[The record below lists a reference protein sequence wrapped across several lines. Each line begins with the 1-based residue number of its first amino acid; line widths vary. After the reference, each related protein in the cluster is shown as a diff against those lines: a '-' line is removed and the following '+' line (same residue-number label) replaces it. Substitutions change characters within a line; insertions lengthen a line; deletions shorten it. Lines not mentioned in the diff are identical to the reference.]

1 MLEQKFEAT
10 DSNWQS
16 MQVVVRSSRLESVY
30 SNSPFRTS
38 EWVLL
43 VFSHVVQLSY
53 SWYLESIYHLDD
65 LIHYYSLL
73 FTIIHY
79 YLIPIISIYPL
90 KLLIIEI
97 HSFQGVDIEY
107 PASAPRHAAA
117 SGSRPARGHPD
128 FQWPW
133 PSCAVGLGTTN
144 HFQTINE
151 SGFDLWSRW
160 FFSLSANVLP
170 LNLGV
175 SLQTFQL

>member
-10 DSNWQS
+10 GGNWQS
-16 MQVVVRSSRLESVY
+16 MQVVVWSSRLESVY
-30 SNSPFRTS
+30 SNSPLHTS

-43 VFSHVVQLSY
+43 IFSHVVQHGTTIIFLVFGKHLSLGW
-53 SWYLESIYHLDD
+53 S
-65 LIHYYSLL
+65 YSLL
-73 FTIIHY
+73 FTIILYH
-79 YLIPIISIYPL
+79 LSPFIHLSFWS
-90 KLLIIEI
+90 I
-97 HSFQGVDIEY
+97 HSFHGVDIPY

-133 PSCAVGLGTTN
+133 PSCAVGLG
-144 HFQTINE
+144 
-151 SGFDLWSRW
+151 FDLWSRW